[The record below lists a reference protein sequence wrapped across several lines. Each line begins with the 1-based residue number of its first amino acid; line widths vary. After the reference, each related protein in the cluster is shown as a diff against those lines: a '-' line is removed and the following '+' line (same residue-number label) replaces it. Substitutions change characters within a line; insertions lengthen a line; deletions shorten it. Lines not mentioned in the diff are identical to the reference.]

1 MAKTLSTFAIA
12 KMLYVDPGSVA
23 NWIDQGM
30 LTAHRT
36 PGGHRRV
43 LSEDLL
49 RFLREHKMP
58 VPPELAT
65 TPTRVLVVDDE
76 APVAQM
82 IARAIRSAHPEYEVI
97 EANDGFRA
105 GTIIA
110 SQQPDVVI
118 LDLRMPGMDGYE
130 VCSLIKSTDATKHV
144 EVLAMT
150 AYPSPETEIRILE
163 CGARICL
170 EKPLDIDEMLRE
182 VEASL

>member
-30 LTAHRT
+30 LPAHRT

-43 LSEDLL
+43 ISEDLVK
-49 RFLREHKMP
+49 FLREHKMP
-58 VPPELAT
+58 VPDELST
-65 TPTRVLVVDDE
+65 TPTRILVVDDE

-82 IARAIRSAHPEYEVI
+82 IARAIRSAHPNYEVI

-110 SQQPDVVI
+110 TQQPDVVI
-118 LDLRMPGMDGYE
+118 LDLRMPGMDGYD
-130 VCSLIKSTDATKHV
+130 VCSMIKSQDATKHV
-144 EVLAMT
+144 AVLAMT
-150 AYPSPETEIRILE
+150 AYPSPESEKRISE
-163 CGARICL
+163 CGARVCL
-170 EKPLDIDEMLRE
+170 HKPLDIDELLAQ
-182 VEASL
+182 VDASL